1 MSWVVSNKMPSDMP
15 HKIMFV
21 TILPAPYQRD
31 LFAALAAR
39 ADVDLTVCYLDT
51 GSPHNPWPRVR
62 LRPYERLLPGFS
74 VPLGRVAM
82 YVNWRLPVLSPS
94 HAVVLSTFISS
105 LTGQWMMRSWA
116 RRQRWVYW
124 GECFQRRS
132 GLAGHLQRALA
143 APLARASGLVGI
155 GSDATEEFGR
165 WFPSIPRFCIPY
177 HCDLSGFF
185 RIRRDPTSTNSLTFL
200 FCGQMIY
207 RKGIDVLL
215 SAFDRL
221 VRRGLDAR
229 LLLIGREAELPAY
242 LETISPAAR
251 ARILYE
257 GFQAPEA
264 LPGFF
269 GHGDVFVLP
278 SRYDGWGVVINQA
291 LAAGLPIIA
300 SNAVG
305 AARDL
310 VATGVNGVLI
320 PPGDVDRLERAMES
334 LISDRDFLM
343 PWGLNSRRK
352 ARALTPERGAEKWVQ
367 VFKLIRES
375 DHFGSK

>member
-1 MSWVVSNKMPSDMP
+1 MPVDTPYKVV
-15 HKIMFV
+15 FV

-51 GSPHNPWPRVR
+51 GSPHNPWPRVT
-62 LRPYERLLPGFS
+62 LRPYEHLLPGFS

-82 YVNWRLPVLSPS
+82 YVNWRLPVLSSS
-94 HAVVLSTFISS
+94 HTVVLSTFISS
-105 LTGQWMMRSWA
+105 LTGQWMMRIWA

-124 GECFQRRS
+124 GERFQRRN
-132 GLAGHLQRALA
+132 GMAGYLQRALA

-155 GSDATEEFGR
+155 GSDATEAFGR
-165 WFPSIPRFCIPY
+165 WSPSTPRFCIPY
-177 HCDLSGFF
+177 HCDLSEFF
-185 RIRRDPTSTNSLTFL
+185 RIRPDPTGPNTLTFL

-221 VRRGLDAR
+221 IRRGLDAR
-229 LLLIGREAELPAY
+229 LLLIGRKAELPAY

-251 ARILYE
+251 ARIVYE

-269 GHGDVFVLP
+269 CRGDVFVLP

-310 VATGVNGVLI
+310 VVTGVNGVLI
-320 PPGDVDRLERAMES
+320 PPGDVDQLECAMGN
-334 LISDRDFLM
+334 LICDREFWRT
-343 PWGLNSRRK
+343 WGVNSRQK
-352 ARALTPERGAEKWVQ
+352 AHALTPERGAEKWVQ
-367 VFKLIRES
+367 VLKHIGES
-375 DHFGSK
+375 NSFGSK